1 MIIINL
7 KWTQGYLMSVAK
19 WLTVEEICKYLSI
32 TKDTIYKWI
41 DQKNM
46 PAHRVGRKWM
56 FQEEVDAWIKAG
68 KAADSK
74 GTK

>member
-1 MIIINL
+1 MTE
-7 KWTQGYLMSVAK
+7 KK
-19 WLTVEEICKYLSI
+19 WLTVEEICNYLSI

-41 DQKNM
+41 DQRGM
-46 PAHRVGRKWM
+46 PAHRVGRRWM
-56 FQEEVDAWIKAG
+56 FQQEEVDAWIKAG